1 MPNHYFQFKQ
11 FTVWQEHVAMKVCTD
26 ACLYGAW
33 LASQI
38 QDQKGISNCLDIGTG
53 TGLLSLILAQK
64 TAAKIDGIELEPAAA
79 QQAKENFAAS
89 PFANRLTLVQ
99 SDINQWQTEQRY
111 QLVFSNPPFYE
122 HDLASPDA
130 NRNLALHSSALTLEA
145 LFQAMHRLV
154 ESSGQISMILPYHRR
169 EAAINY
175 ALALG
180 WHLNEE
186 ASIYQTEKHKAFRS
200 FLLFSQTA
208 KTPFAHEIIIK
219 QNGVYSEA
227 FTALLKDYYLAF

>member
-38 QDQKGISNCLDIGTG
+38 QDQTNISNCLDIGTG

-64 TAAKIDGIELEPAAA
+64 TPANIDAVELEAAAA
-79 QQAKENFAAS
+79 QQAKANFEAS
-89 PFANRLTLVQ
+89 PFANQLTVVQ
-99 SDINQWQTEQRY
+99 ADINQWQTEQPY

-130 NRNLALHSSALTLEA
+130 KRNLALHSSALSLEA
-145 LFQAMHRLV
+145 LFLAMNRLV
-154 ESSGQISMILPYHRR
+154 EPSGQMSIILPYHRR
-169 EAAINY
+169 EAAISH

-186 ASIYQTEKHKAFRS
+186 ASIFQTEKHKAFRS

-208 KTPFAHEIIIK
+208 KTPSVNEIIIK
-219 QNGVYSEA
+219 QNGVYSQA

>member
-38 QDQKGISNCLDIGTG
+38 QDQTSISNCLDIGTG

-64 TAAKIDGIELEPAAA
+64 TPANIDTVELEAAAA
-79 QQAKENFAAS
+79 QQAKENFEAS
-89 PFANRLTLVQ
+89 PFANQLTVVQ
-99 SDINQWQTEQRY
+99 ADINQWQTEQRY

-122 HDLASPDA
+122 HDLASPDVK
-130 NRNLALHSSALTLEA
+130 RNLALHSSALTLEA
-145 LFQAMHRLV
+145 LFLAMNRLV
-154 ESSGQISMILPYHRR
+154 ESSGQMSMILPYHRR
-169 EAAINY
+169 EAAINH

-186 ASIYQTEKHKAFRS
+186 ASIFQTEKHKAFRS

-208 KTPFAHEIIIK
+208 KTPFANEIIIK
-219 QNGVYSEA
+219 QNGVYSQA
-227 FTALLKDYYLAF
+227 FIALLKDYYLAF

>member
-33 LASQI
+33 LAHQM
-38 QDQKGISNCLDIGTG
+38 QDQTGISKCLDIGTG

-64 TAAKIDGIELEPAAA
+64 TAAIIDAVELESAAA
-79 QQAKENFAAS
+79 EQAKANFIAS
-89 PFANRLTLVQ
+89 PFADRLNVFQ
-99 SDINQWQTEQRY
+99 ANINQWQTKQPY

-122 HDLASPDA
+122 HDLASPDVK
-130 NRNLALHSSALTLEA
+130 RNLALHSSALSLEA
-145 LFQAMHRLV
+145 LFLAMNRLV
-154 ESSGQISMILPYHRR
+154 EPSGQMSMILPYHRR
-169 EAAINY
+169 EAAINH

-180 WHLNEE
+180 WHLNTE

-219 QNGVYSEA
+219 QNGVYAEA
-227 FTALLKDYYLAF
+227 FIALLKDYYLAF

>member
-1 MPNHYFQFKQ
+1 VPNHYFQFKQ

-33 LASQI
+33 LAHQI
-38 QDQKGISNCLDIGTG
+38 QDQTAISNCLDIGTG

-64 TAAKIDGIELEPAAA
+64 TNATFDAVELETAAA
-79 QQAKENFAAS
+79 QQAKDNFEAS
-89 PFANRLTLVQ
+89 PFANRLTVIQ
-99 SDINQWQTEQRY
+99 ADINHWQSEKLY

-122 HDLASPDA
+122 HDLASPDVK
-130 NRNLALHSSALTLEA
+130 RNLALHSSALTLEA
-145 LFQAMHRLV
+145 LFLAMNRLV
-154 ESSGQISMILPYHRR
+154 EPSGQMSMILPYHRR
-169 EAAINY
+169 EAAINH
-175 ALALG
+175 ALTLG

-186 ASIYQTEKHKAFRS
+186 ASIFQTEKHKAFRS

-219 QNGVYSEA
+219 QNGVYAEA

>member
-33 LASQI
+33 LANQM
-38 QDQKGISNCLDIGTG
+38 QDQTGISNCLDIGTG

-64 TAAKIDGIELEPAAA
+64 TNATIDAVELEAVAA
-79 QQAKENFAAS
+79 QQAKENFEAS
-89 PFANRLTLVQ
+89 PFAKRLRVVPA
-99 SDINQWQTEQRY
+99 DINHWQTEQRY

-122 HDLASPDA
+122 QDLVSPNA
-130 NRNLALHSSALTLEA
+130 KRNLAHHSSALTLEA
-145 LFQAMHRLV
+145 LFLAMHRLV
-154 ESSGQISMILPYHRR
+154 EPTGQMSMILPYHRR
-169 EAAINY
+169 EAAINH
-175 ALALG
+175 ALTLG

-186 ASIYQTEKHKAFRS
+186 ACIFQTEKHKAFRS
-200 FLLFSQTA
+200 FLLFSQTV

-219 QNGVYSEA
+219 QNGVYADA

>member
-38 QDQKGISNCLDIGTG
+38 QDQTSISNCLDIGTG

-64 TAAKIDGIELEPAAA
+64 TPANIDAVELEAAAA
-79 QQAKENFAAS
+79 QQAKENFEAS
-89 PFANRLTLVQ
+89 PFANQLTVVQ
-99 SDINQWQTEQRY
+99 ADINQWQTEQRY

-122 HDLASPDA
+122 HDLASPDVK
-130 NRNLALHSSALTLEA
+130 RNLALHSSALTLEA
-145 LFQAMHRLV
+145 LFLAMNRLV
-154 ESSGQISMILPYHRR
+154 ESSGQMSMILPWHRR
-169 EAAINY
+169 EAAINH

-186 ASIYQTEKHKAFRS
+186 ASIFQTEKHKAFRS

-208 KTPFAHEIIIK
+208 KTPFANEIIIK
-219 QNGVYSEA
+219 QNGVYSQA
-227 FTALLKDYYLAF
+227 FIALLKDYYLAF

>member
-1 MPNHYFQFKQ
+1 MPNYYFQFKQ

-33 LASQI
+33 LVQQI
-38 QDQKGISNCLDIGTG
+38 QDQTGKSNCLDIGTG

-64 TAAKIDGIELEPAAA
+64 TNANIDAVELETAAV

-89 PFANRLTLVQ
+89 PFANRLTVVQ
-99 SDINQWQTEQRY
+99 ADINQWQTEQRY

-122 HDLASPDA
+122 NDLASPDVK
-130 NRNLALHSSALTLEA
+130 RNLALHSSALTLET
-145 LFQAMHRLV
+145 LFQAMNRLA
-154 ESSGQISMILPYHRR
+154 EPTGQISMILPCHRR
-169 EAAINY
+169 KAAISH
-175 ALALG
+175 ALGLG
-180 WHLNEE
+180 WHLNAE
-186 ASIYQTEKHKAFRS
+186 ASVYQTEKHKAFRS

-208 KTPFAHEIIIK
+208 KTPFANEIIIK

>member
-1 MPNHYFQFKQ
+1 VPNHYFQFKQ
-11 FTVWQEHVAMKVCTD
+11 FIVWQEHAAMKVCTD

-38 QDQKGISNCLDIGTG
+38 QDQTSIINCLDIGTG

-64 TAAKIDGIELEPAAA
+64 TVASIDAIEIETSAT
-79 QQAKENFAAS
+79 QQAKENFNAS
-89 PFANRLTLVQ
+89 PFNHRLQVFQANVN
-99 SDINQWQTEQRY
+99 DWQTKQSY

-130 NRNLALHSSALTLEA
+130 KRNLALHSSALTLEA
-145 LFQAMHRLV
+145 LFLAMNRLV
-154 ESSGQISMILPYHRR
+154 EPTGQLSMILPWHRR

-175 ALALG
+175 ALGLG
-180 WHLNEE
+180 WHLNAE
-186 ASIYQTEKHKAFRS
+186 ASVYQTEKHKAFRS

-208 KTPFAHEIIIK
+208 KTPFANEIIIQ
-219 QNGVYSEA
+219 QNGVYSQA
-227 FTALLKDYYLAF
+227 FTALLKDYYLAL

>member
-38 QDQKGISNCLDIGTG
+38 QDQTSISNCLDIGTG

-64 TAAKIDGIELEPAAA
+64 TPANFDAVELEAAAA
-79 QQAKENFAAS
+79 QQAKENFEAS
-89 PFANRLTLVQ
+89 PFANQLTVVQ
-99 SDINQWQTEQRY
+99 ADINQWQTEQRY

-122 HDLASPDA
+122 HDLASPDVK
-130 NRNLALHSSALTLEA
+130 RNLALHSSALTLEA
-145 LFQAMHRLV
+145 LFLAMNRLV
-154 ESSGQISMILPYHRR
+154 ESSGQMSMILPYHRR
-169 EAAINY
+169 EAAINH

-186 ASIYQTEKHKAFRS
+186 ASIFQTEKHKAFRS

-208 KTPFAHEIIIK
+208 KTPFANEIIIK
-219 QNGVYSEA
+219 QNGVYSQA
-227 FTALLKDYYLAF
+227 FIALLKDYYLAF

>member
-38 QDQKGISNCLDIGTG
+38 QDQTSISNCLDIGTG

-64 TAAKIDGIELEPAAA
+64 TPANIDAVELEAAAA
-79 QQAKENFAAS
+79 QQAKENFEAS
-89 PFANRLTLVQ
+89 PFANQLTVVQ
-99 SDINQWQTEQRY
+99 ADINQWQTEQRY

-122 HDLASPDA
+122 HDLASPDVK
-130 NRNLALHSSALTLEA
+130 RNLALHSSALTLEA
-145 LFQAMHRLV
+145 LFLAMNRLV
-154 ESSGQISMILPYHRR
+154 ESSGQMSMILPYHRR
-169 EAAINY
+169 EAAINH

-186 ASIYQTEKHKAFRS
+186 ASIFQTEKHKAFRS

-208 KTPFAHEIIIK
+208 KTPFANEIIIK
-219 QNGVYSEA
+219 QNGVYSQA
-227 FTALLKDYYLAF
+227 FIALLKDYYLAF

>member
-1 MPNHYFQFKQ
+1 VPNHYFQFKQ

-38 QDQKGISNCLDIGTG
+38 QDQTSISNCLDIGTG

-64 TAAKIDGIELEPAAA
+64 TNANIEAVELETAAA
-79 QQAKENFAAS
+79 QQAKENFEAS
-89 PFANRLTLVQ
+89 PFANRLTVVQ
-99 SDINQWQTEQRY
+99 ADINQWQNEQAY

-122 HDLASPDA
+122 HDLASPNA
-130 NRNLALHSSALTLEA
+130 KRNLALHSSALTLEA
-145 LFQAMHRLV
+145 LFLAMNRLV
-154 ESSGQISMILPYHRR
+154 EPSGQMSMILPWHRR
-169 EAAINY
+169 EAAIKH

-180 WHLNEE
+180 WHLNAE
-186 ASIYQTEKHKAFRS
+186 ASVCQTEKHKAFRS

-208 KTPFAHEIIIK
+208 KTPFANEIIIQ
-219 QNGVYSEA
+219 QNGVYSQA
-227 FTALLKDYYLAF
+227 FIALLKDYYLAF

>member
-1 MPNHYFQFKQ
+1 FQFKQ

-38 QDQKGISNCLDIGTG
+38 QDQRSISNCLDIGTG

-64 TAAKIDGIELEPAAA
+64 TNANIDAVELETAAA
-79 QQAKENFAAS
+79 QQAKENFEAS
-89 PFANRLTLVQ
+89 PFANKLTVVQ
-99 SDINQWQTEQRY
+99 ADINQWQTEQPY

-122 HDLASPDA
+122 KDLASPYA
-130 NRNLALHSSALTLEA
+130 KRNLALHSSALTLEA
-145 LFQAMHRLV
+145 LFLAMNRLV
-154 ESSGQISMILPYHRR
+154 EPSGQMSMILPWHRR
-169 EAAINY
+169 EAAISH
-175 ALALG
+175 ALRLG
-180 WHLNEE
+180 WNLNAE
-186 ASIYQTEKHKAFRS
+186 ASVYQTEKHKAFRS

-208 KTPFAHEIIIK
+208 KTPFANEIIIK
-219 QNGVYSEA
+219 QNGVYTKA

>member
-1 MPNHYFQFKQ
+1 MPNHYFQFKA

-33 LASQI
+33 LAKQI
-38 QDQKGISNCLDIGTG
+38 EDQPSIANCLDIGTG

-64 TAAKIDGIELEPAAA
+64 TVASFDAVEIEAAAA
-79 QQAKENFAAS
+79 QQAKENFSAA
-89 PFANRLTLVQ
+89 PFHQRLQVYQAN
-99 SDINQWQTEQRY
+99 INDWQTHQSY

-122 HDLASPDA
+122 KDLASPDVK
-130 NRNLALHSSALTLEA
+130 RNLALHSSALTLEA

-154 ESSGQISMILPYHRR
+154 EPSGQLSMILPWHRR
-169 EAAINY
+169 EAAIQH
-175 ALALG
+175 ALVLG
-180 WHLNEE
+180 WHVSAE
-186 ASIYQTEKHKAFRS
+186 ATIYQTEKHKAFRS

-208 KTPFAHEIIIK
+208 KTPSVEEIIIQ
-219 QNGVYSEA
+219 QNGVYSQA

>member
-38 QDQKGISNCLDIGTG
+38 QDQTSISNCLDIGTG

-64 TAAKIDGIELEPAAA
+64 TPANIDAVELEAAAA
-79 QQAKENFAAS
+79 QQAKENFEAS
-89 PFANRLTLVQ
+89 PFANQLTVVQ
-99 SDINQWQTEQRY
+99 ADINQWQTEQPY

-130 NRNLALHSSALTLEA
+130 KRNLALHSSALTLEA
-145 LFQAMHRLV
+145 LFLAMNRLV
-154 ESSGQISMILPYHRR
+154 ESSGQMSMILPYHRR
-169 EAAINY
+169 EAAINH

-186 ASIYQTEKHKAFRS
+186 ASIFQTEKHKAFRS

-208 KTPFAHEIIIK
+208 KTPFANEIIIK
-219 QNGVYSEA
+219 QNGVYSQA

>member
-38 QDQKGISNCLDIGTG
+38 QDQTGISNCLDIGTG

-64 TAAKIDGIELEPAAA
+64 TTANIDAIELETTAV
-79 QQAKENFAAS
+79 QQAKENFAVS
-89 PFANRLTLVQ
+89 PFANRLTVVQ
-99 SDINQWQTEQRY
+99 ADINQWQTEQRY

-122 HDLASPDA
+122 HDLASPDVK
-130 NRNLALHSSALTLEA
+130 RNLALHSSALTLEA
-145 LFQAMHRLV
+145 LFQAMNRLA
-154 ESSGQISMILPYHRR
+154 EPTGQISMILPHHRR
-169 EAAINY
+169 EAAISH
-175 ALALG
+175 ALVLG
-180 WHLNEE
+180 WHLNAE

-208 KTPFAHEIIIK
+208 KTPFANEIIIK

>member
-38 QDQKGISNCLDIGTG
+38 QDQRSISNCLDIGTG

-64 TAAKIDGIELEPAAA
+64 TTANIDAVELEAAAA
-79 QQAKENFAAS
+79 QQAKENFEAS
-89 PFANRLTLVQ
+89 PFANRLKVVQ
-99 SDINQWQTEQRY
+99 ADINQWQTEQAY

-130 NRNLALHSSALTLEA
+130 KRNLALHSSALTLEA
-145 LFQAMHRLV
+145 LFLAMNRLV
-154 ESSGQISMILPYHRR
+154 EPTGQLSMILPWHRR
-169 EAAINY
+169 EAAISH

-180 WHLNEE
+180 WHLNAE
-186 ASIYQTEKHKAFRS
+186 AIIYQTEKHKAFRS

-208 KTPFAHEIIIK
+208 KTPFANEIIIK
-219 QNGVYSEA
+219 QNGVYTEA

>member
-38 QDQKGISNCLDIGTG
+38 QDQTSISNCLDIGTG

-64 TAAKIDGIELEPAAA
+64 TPANIDAVELEAAAA
-79 QQAKENFAAS
+79 QQAKENFEAS
-89 PFANRLTLVQ
+89 PFANQLTVVQ
-99 SDINQWQTEQRY
+99 ADINQWQTEQRY

-122 HDLASPDA
+122 HDLASPDVK
-130 NRNLALHSSALTLEA
+130 RNLALHSSALTLEA
-145 LFQAMHRLV
+145 LFLAMNRLV
-154 ESSGQISMILPYHRR
+154 EPSGQLSMILPYHRR
-169 EAAINY
+169 EAAINH

-186 ASIYQTEKHKAFRS
+186 ASIFQTEKHKAFRS

-208 KTPFAHEIIIK
+208 KTPFANEIIIK
-219 QNGVYSEA
+219 QNGVYSQA
-227 FTALLKDYYLAF
+227 FIALLKDYYLAF